1 MTGVATPSQTVGP
14 FFGIGL
20 PWERGPFVVADGTE
34 GAFWIRGTVFDG
46 AGAPVPDAVVETWQ
60 ADPAGRYPRAGAP
73 IDGWSGFGRACTDE
87 AGGWGVLTV
96 MPGTSAA
103 LAAPAGA
110 ADAPGGGREAPHLAV
125 AVFARGLLKH
135 AVTRIYFA
143 DRTADNGRDPV
154 LARVPAARRDTLLAT
169 PAQDGYRFDIHLQG
183 PGETVFFAV

>member
-1 MTGVATPSQTVGP
+1 MTGTSTPSQTVGP

-34 GAFWIRGTVFDG
+34 GAFWIRGTIFDG

-73 IDGWSGFGRACTDE
+73 IEGWSGFGRACTDE

-96 MPGTSAA
+96 MPG
-103 LAAPAGA
+103 GVE
-110 ADAPGGGREAPHLAV
+110 APGGGREAPHLAV

-135 AVTRIYFA
+135 AITRIYFA
-143 DRTADNGRDPV
+143 DRAADNDRDPV

-169 PAQDGYRFDIHLQG
+169 PAEDGYRFDIHLQG